1 MPKSITF
8 TAPLWRFS
16 SDAASWYFVYAPE
29 KFSTEIKQLVREKK
43 IRTKG
48 FAFVPVRVVVGEST
62 WETTLFP
69 HKKEPYLLSI
79 NKKVR
84 LKEGIDEGDQ
94 VKAQL
99 TLL

>member
-8 TAPLWRFS
+8 TASLWRFS
-16 SDAASWYFVYAPE
+16 SDAASWYFVYTPE
-29 KFSTEIKQLVREKK
+29 DFSAEVKQLVQQKK
-43 IRTKG
+43 IHTKG
-48 FAFVPVRVVVGEST
+48 FRFVPVRVVVGEST

-84 LKEGIDEGDQ
+84 LKEGIDEGDEVA
-94 VKAQL
+94 VKL

>member
-1 MPKSITF
+1 MSKGITF

-16 SDAASWYFVYAPE
+16 SEAASWYFVYAPE
-29 KFSTEIKQLVREKK
+29 NFSAEIKQLVREKK

-48 FAFVPVRVVVGEST
+48 FAFVPVRVVVGENT

-69 HKKEPYLLSI
+69 NKKEPYLLSI

-84 LKEGIDEGDQ
+84 LKEGIDEGDKVT
-94 VKAQL
+94 VKL